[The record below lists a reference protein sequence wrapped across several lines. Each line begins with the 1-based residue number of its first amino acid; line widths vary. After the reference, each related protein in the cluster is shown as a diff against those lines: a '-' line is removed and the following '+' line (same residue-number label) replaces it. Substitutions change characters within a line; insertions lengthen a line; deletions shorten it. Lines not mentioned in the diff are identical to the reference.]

1 MYHQRFRSAKVK
13 EGESPTEIL
22 AHLMDMATK
31 WLKEYDTRAEVID
44 DCQGERRNHQKE
56 VNVV

>member
-1 MYHQRFRSAKVK
+1 MYHQRFWSAKVK

-44 DCQGERRNHQKE
+44 MIVKEKEETTKRR
-56 VNVV
+56 